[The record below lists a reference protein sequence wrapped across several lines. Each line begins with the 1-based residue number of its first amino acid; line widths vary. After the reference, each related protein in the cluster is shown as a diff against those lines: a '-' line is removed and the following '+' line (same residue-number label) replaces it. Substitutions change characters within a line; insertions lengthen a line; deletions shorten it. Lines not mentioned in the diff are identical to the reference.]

1 MITRQSSVRQIST
14 GVLVALFIAGWAL
27 PDVFA
32 AGLGSGGK
40 KGGSSSSSSST
51 DRGAG
56 SPIISEKSSP
66 GQSSSPSSPTS
77 SGQSSTTPLS
87 TPSDSQTSYKTYSQP
102 DSVETSTSPEGSVG
116 MEASAPGSKK
126 KKATGGGFPPA
137 DTTTVTATEGD
148 TAIAIRGKPA
158 HSEDAPTKGSEVA
171 GGGSSKESGGP
182 SDLEK
187 IGRKAGDVVQEGAE
201 GVKGAWDKVKKSDEY
216 EGLAHDMIW
225 SHPGKP
231 GIGREGR
238 QVLEQFKDADKNIRN
253 ETGRAPQNIQDFFSG
268 KNVSDKQLRE
278 NIDAGAKEAGRQ
290 LEQGAESAKVLWD
303 LLRGHDDGMNPFW
316 EGVKGEEKWF
326 RDTGAKIDSSYK
338 GSDIY
343 KGAKDIFNEGKR
355 LPGNIEKNIQ
365 KVEEA
370 GKKAGQWLDKAADET
385 GGDIRRGAKQ
395 LEDTGKKVGDTLG
408 KAGKDVGG
416 VLSDAEDAAGKA
428 ADKAKDK
435 VEEVVSG
442 AQDTAEDQ
450 TSEGST
456 ADQICDS
463 IFGDC

>member
-1 MITRQSSVRQIST
+1 MITRQSTVRKSGI

-158 HSEDAPTKGSEVA
+158 HSGDAPTKGSEVA

-201 GVKGAWDKVKKSDEY
+201 GVKGAWDKFKKSDEY
-216 EGLAHDMIW
+216 EGLANDMIW

-303 LLRGHDDGMNPFW
+303 LLRGHDGGMNPFW

-326 RDTGAKIDSSYK
+326 RDTGAKIDTSYK

-343 KGAKDIFNEGKR
+343 KGAKQLEGAVK
-355 LPGNIEKNIQ
+355 LPDTMQPGHLFEEGRRSFGNTPLGRGLKDT
-365 KVEEA
+365 
-370 GKKAGQWLDKAADET
+370 GDTLDK
-385 GGDIRRGAKQ
+385 GAKQ
-395 LEDTGKKVGDTLG
+395 LEGAGKKLGDTLG

-428 ADKAKDK
+428 VDKASDY
-435 VEEVVSG
+435 VS
-442 AQDTAEDQ
+442 DTAQQGEDAA
-450 TSEGST
+450 SDAGSSAAET
-456 ADQICDS
+456 VCDW
-463 IFGDC
+463 FGC

>member
-1 MITRQSSVRQIST
+1 
-14 GVLVALFIAGWAL
+14 
-27 PDVFA
+27 
-32 AGLGSGGK
+32 
-40 KGGSSSSSSST
+40 
-51 DRGAG
+51 
-56 SPIISEKSSP
+56 
-66 GQSSSPSSPTS
+66 
-77 SGQSSTTPLS
+77 
-87 TPSDSQTSYKTYSQP
+87 
-102 DSVETSTSPEGSVG
+102 

-187 IGRKAGDVVQEGAE
+187 IGRKVGDVVQEGAE

-290 LEQGAESAKVLWD
+290 LEQGAVSAKVLWD
-303 LLRGHDDGMNPFW
+303 LLRGHDDGMNPIW

-326 RDTGAKIDSSYK
+326 RDTGAKIDTSYK

-343 KGAKDIFNEGKR
+343 KGAK
-355 LPGNIEKNIQ
+355 
-365 KVEEA
+365 
-370 GKKAGQWLDKAADET
+370 
-385 GGDIRRGAKQ
+385 Q
-395 LEDTGKKVGDTLG
+395 LEGAVKLPDTMQPGHLFEEGRRSFGNTPLGRGLKDVGDTLG

>member
-1 MITRQSSVRQIST
+1 MITRQSTVRKFGI

-32 AGLGSGGK
+32 AGFGSGGK

-102 DSVETSTSPEGSVG
+102 DSVETSTSPGGSVG

-182 SDLEK
+182 SDLESL
-187 IGRKAGDVVQEGAE
+187 GRKVGDVVQEGAE
-201 GVKGAWDKVKKSDEY
+201 GVKGAWENLKDFHSE
-216 EGLAHDMIW
+216 
-225 SHPGKP
+225 HPF
-231 GIGREGR
+231 I
-238 QVLEQFKDADKNIRN
+238 
-253 ETGRAPQNIQDFFSG
+253 
-268 KNVSDKQLRE
+268 
-278 NIDAGAKEAGRQ
+278 
-290 LEQGAESAKVLWD
+290 
-303 LLRGHDDGMNPFW
+303 W
-316 EGVKGEEKWF
+316 EGSLGLFPAVLRTHRIAPENRSTRPAE
-326 RDTGAKIDSSYK
+326 TS
-338 GSDIY
+338 
-343 KGAKDIFNEGKR
+343 
-355 LPGNIEKNIQ
+355 
-365 KVEEA
+365 VM
-370 GKKAGQWLDKAADET
+370 KAGERL
-385 GGDIRRGAKQ
+385 R
-395 LEDTGKKVGDTLG
+395 TLR
-408 KAGKDVGG
+408 
-416 VLSDAEDAAGKA
+416 
-428 ADKAKDK
+428 
-435 VEEVVSG
+435 
-442 AQDTAEDQ
+442 
-450 TSEGST
+450 
-456 ADQICDS
+456 IC
-463 IFGDC
+463 FPGRT

>member
-1 MITRQSSVRQIST
+1 MITKQSTVRKFGI

-56 SPIISEKSSP
+56 SPIILEKSSP

-187 IGRKAGDVVQEGAE
+187 IGRKAGEVVQEGAE

-253 ETGRAPQNIQDFFSG
+253 ETGRAPQNIKDFFSG

-290 LEQGAESAKVLWD
+290 LEQGAENAKVLWD

-326 RDTGAKIDSSYK
+326 RDTGAKIDKSYK

-343 KGAKDIFNEGKR
+343 KGAKQLKVR
-355 LPGNIEKNIQ
+355 KN
-365 KVEEA
+365 A
-370 GKKAGQWLDKAADET
+370 GHVKTVTLRSQWLDKTVDRGLKDA
-385 GGDIRRGAKQ
+385 GGDIRKGAKQ
-395 LEDTGKKVGDTLG
+395 LEGAGKKLGDTLG

-428 ADKAKDK
+428 VDKASDY
-435 VEEVVSG
+435 VS
-442 AQDTAEDQ
+442 DTAQQGEDAA
-450 TSEGST
+450 SDAGSSAVET
-456 ADQICDS
+456 VCNW
-463 IFGDC
+463 FGC